1 MINKRIFGSAL
12 DGKVKEELERR
23 QNLTQNEDNE
33 LESIQNNQYNP
44 EFSLSERT
52 PFVRMWT
59 SLKFIQ
65 RELLEELLYTIEI
78 DEANPSLAD
87 SAANSYQRQNPTTEK
102 KPVLDENGK
111 LIKYQFYDPEVR
123 ERVDYAKQTYIVGD
137 YNYQESYGTS
147 EGSQSNL
154 EIFSAAQDDETRIAK
169 AAFPRQLKDNPL
181 LKPQAGITS
190 VSSET
195 QEFLGAIKSTT
206 INFKV
211 HNFYDF
217 DRIYNRYFLKPGAT
231 IFVDFGWSDIT
242 SLYNPDDLINSND
255 IIKYLY
261 DDDTGQI
268 SQNPDKLEIIQ
279 GTVIDYSAK
288 ILENGSVDCSLTIQS
303 TNSTLL
309 NQQADDT
316 THRQMQDILS
326 NGVRYLGIIPT
337 LKDDSVSD
345 EENENLQ
352 KFLLTPNKTRD
363 FGSVFI
369 YEENLK
375 NKAKKILSSGDLT
388 PIGNPVRTGVYIS
401 NLDADDV
408 YISLGFFE
416 DIIMSERFGFGKNIE
431 EIKSGKN
438 LNVRMD
444 SSNSF
449 TSFSNTFIKR
459 QQNLQDAD
467 ASPSF
472 IIPSKWG
479 DDVRKPEESE
489 TSLGSY
495 NFQTGK
501 FPEDV
506 YDNSSSHTEQDK
518 EMKRL
523 PVRELFINC
532 ETILTAFKTEDN
544 THGVINEILRQV
556 NEDSDNLFNLTLVG
570 GGEGVGNE
578 LRIIDNHKLETLEQ
592 ILKSGGVADN
602 TPQYFKDMFT
612 FNVMSPNSII
622 KEYNIDFRL
631 PTSEIGT
638 MYAIQAMGNENKLFP
653 ASDVIDNT
661 VAINS
666 LDENALSMIYLPD
679 MGAYRAE
686 QLSNFDQKEGD
697 LFNVY
702 QYIDNITSTDVYT
715 VEAKTT
721 NVNITT
727 PLPFS
732 TNAEYE
738 TFLKPVDEDV
748 VNNISDDG
756 ESYINNNKKLIE
768 DGHRVVESLDAYYKK
783 QSTKEEKV
791 SIVDRPNLLPFTI
804 SITIYGISSIQPG
817 DTFRVDYLPEIYQKN
832 TFCQTMH
839 VKHNINSDGWFTTL
853 EAQFRP
859 LPAVKK
865 SHYTETKLN
874 SAYLTPAYLAEYYN
888 LDSIPSSTGAQT
900 ELFTTDW
907 TRGRPLDQI
916 EKISSY
922 RTRNELPIFTFINYI
937 TKLEPV
943 ETPNLE
949 NLTVFSFEISD
960 GWITRWG
967 DNTWVGSYNYKI
979 PRAFVEKSKREFLSD
994 GHWYGFD
1001 EVEYP
1006 EIKGAINDDF
1016 YYYPFPVQMKEAN
1029 KKYYF
1034 IVNESGASTSVFFA
1048 DELSIKY
1055 HQIKKFDKPLVKSVD
1070 ENANRKAAAK
1080 KRNQQKGVDL
1090 QKAFPSGKV
1099 GACFLTGTQVTLQ
1112 NGVTKNI
1119 EDIQVGDLVL
1129 SYNKNTFELESKKV
1143 TKLLHHTK
1151 DEYLGNNYWIINKN
1165 LKVTPNHPVYTNNG
1179 IKLLKSLKIGDMLT
1193 DDKLQSVRIDSIDIV
1208 NQKVEQYYNFEVKDN
1223 NNYFVENYLVSSI

>member
-1 MINKRIFGSAL
+1 MSINKRIFGSTL
-12 DGKVKEELERR
+12 DGKVREELERR
-23 QNLTQNEDNE
+23 QHQKRNQDNVLSSLGDSVPEYNLG
-33 LESIQNNQYNP
+33 
-44 EFSLSERT
+44 ERT

-59 SLKFIQ
+59 SMKFIESEKVQ
-65 RELLEELLYTIEI
+65 ELLYTVEV
-78 DEANPSLAD
+78 DESNPSLAK
-87 SAANSYQRQNPTTEK
+87 SAAESYHRQNPTTLK
-102 KPVLDENGK
+102 KPVRDNNGK
-111 LIKYQFYDPEVR
+111 IIKYQFYDPDVR

-137 YNYQESYGTS
+137 YNYQKSYGTS
-147 EGSQSNL
+147 RGYQSNFEL
-154 EIFSAAQDDETRIAK
+154 FVGAQKAQPKIVEAAE
-169 AAFPRQLKDNPL
+169 AAFPRQLKDNPI

-195 QEFLGAIKSTT
+195 QQFLGTIKSTT
-206 INFKV
+206 INFMV

-242 SLYNPDDLINSND
+242 SLYNPDDLIDSND
-255 IIKYLY
+255 IIKFLY
-261 DDDTGQI
+261 DNDTGQI
-268 SQNPDKLEIIQ
+268 SQNPDKLEILQ
-279 GTVIDYSAK
+279 GTVIDYSSK
-288 ILENGSVDCSLTIQS
+288 ILENGSVECTLTIQS

-309 NQQADDT
+309 NQQTDDMLVK
-316 THRQMQDILS
+316 QMQDILS

-337 LKDDSVSD
+337 LKDASVSD
-345 EENENLQ
+345 EENENLK

-363 FGSVFI
+363 IGSVDTF
-369 YEENLK
+369 ENNLK
-375 NKAKKILSSGDLT
+375 LKAKKILSSEELT
-388 PIGNPVRTGVYIS
+388 PIGNPVRTGVYVS

-416 DIIMSERFGFGKNIE
+416 DIIISERFGFGKNIE

-449 TSFSNTFIKR
+449 TSFSDTFIKR
-459 QQNLQDAD
+459 QENLQDAD
-467 ASPSF
+467 SSPSF
-472 IIPSKWG
+472 LIPSKWG
-479 DDVRKPEESE
+479 DDVRTPSGGD
-489 TSLGSY
+489 SPIGSY

-501 FPEDV
+501 FPQDV
-506 YDNSSSHTEQDK
+506 YDNNSSHTEQDK
-518 EMKRL
+518 KMKRF

-544 THGVINEILRQV
+544 TQNVINEILRQV

-578 LRIIDNHKLETLEQ
+578 LRIVDNHKLETLEQ
-592 ILKSGGVADN
+592 ILQSGGVTN
-602 TPQYFKDMFT
+602 NIPKYFKDMFT
-612 FNVMSPNSII
+612 FNIMSPNSII
-622 KEYNIDFRL
+622 KEYNLEFSL
-631 PTSEIGT
+631 PSSEIGT
-638 MYAIQAMGNENKLFP
+638 MYAIQAMGHENKLFP

-661 VAINS
+661 IAINS
-666 LDENALSMIYLPD
+666 LDKDALSIIYLPD

-702 QYIDNITSTDVYT
+702 EYIDNITSTDVYT
-715 VEAKTT
+715 VKAKTT
-721 NVNITT
+721 SVNIET

-732 TNAEYE
+732 SDDEYE
-738 TFLKPVDEDV
+738 EFLASSSEDKANNSTF
-748 VNNISDDG
+748 DG
-756 ESYINNNKKLIE
+756 ESYIKNNKKLIE
-768 DGHRVVESLDAYYKK
+768 DGHRIVISINDYYKK
-783 QSTKEEKV
+783 ESIKEEKV

-817 DTFRVDYLPEIYQKN
+817 DTFRVDYLPELYQKN

-859 LPAVKK
+859 LPAIKK
-865 SHYTETKLN
+865 THYTNTKLN
-874 SAYLTPAYLAEYYN
+874 SAYLTPVYLFDYYN
-888 LDSIPSSTGAQT
+888 LDGNPSSTGAKT
-900 ELFTTDW
+900 ELFTTKW

-916 EKISSY
+916 EKISNY
-922 RTRNELPIFTFINYI
+922 RKRNELPISTFMNYI
-937 TKLEPV
+937 TKVEPV
-943 ETPNLE
+943 EISNLDY
-949 NLTVFSFEISD
+949 LTIFSFEITD
-960 GWITRWG
+960 GWVNRWKN
-967 DNTWVGSYNYKI
+967 NTWVGSYNYKI
-979 PRAFVEKSKREFLSD
+979 PRPYKDKEKQKFLSS
-994 GHWYGFD
+994 GANWGYT

-1034 IVNESGASTSVFFA
+1034 IVNESGASHSVFFA

-1055 HQIKKFDKPLVKSVD
+1055 HQLKKFDKPLVKAKD
-1070 ENANRKAAAK
+1070 INAERLAAAK
-1080 KRNQQKGVDL
+1080 KAHAARQDVIN
-1090 QKAFPSGKV
+1090 SGKLAV
-1099 GACFLTGTQVTLQ
+1099 CFLSGTQVTLQ

-1119 EDIQVGDLVL
+1119 EDIKVDDLVL

-1151 DEYLGNNYWIINKN
+1151 DEYLGDNYWIINKN
-1165 LKVTPNHPVYTNNG
+1165 LKVTPNHPMYTDNG
-1179 IKLLKSLKIGDMLT
+1179 IKLLESLKIGDILI
-1193 DDKLQSVRIDSIDIV
+1193 DDKLQNIKIDSIDIV
-1208 NQKVEQYYNFEVKDN
+1208 NQKVEKYYNFEVEDN
-1223 NNYFVENYLVSSI
+1223 NNYFVENYLVSST